1 MQQSPVCEV
10 LTRREQLAL
19 KAQEKEENQTNQGRA
34 RGGGRG
40 RGGRGRGRKSKKV
53 EDQAHEPEHVPEI
66 PDDNAMDVDGARSSS
81 SKRAVMCTP
90 ERRKLFLD
98 TEDEISPT
106 KNLEKDPKVDKPSPA
121 VKPKK
126 AKRAKRGPKTPKSKS
141 TETSQPEPVNTQPEV
156 ESEKAEKVPNVKPPT
171 ERQIRWAEGV
181 LVEAKSDPPSW
192 HHASK
197 LFEATQVGEREPL
210 EKFHHWG
217 FSMYHQSKRVGLL
230 QSKGT
235 GKKVHVLSFSGGP
248 SCTHI
253 GIPLA
258 AAYMM
263 VGVLFAS

>member
-1 MQQSPVCEV
+1 
-10 LTRREQLAL
+10 
-19 KAQEKEENQTNQGRA
+19 
-34 RGGGRG
+34 
-40 RGGRGRGRKSKKV
+40 
-53 EDQAHEPEHVPEI
+53 
-66 PDDNAMDVDGARSSS
+66 
-81 SKRAVMCTP
+81 MCTP

-181 LVEAKSDPPSW
+181 LVEAKLDPPSW